1 MLTFVFFQNKSAF
14 SHFTPLLSLSPFT
27 LLLHVSFFVRIYFS
41 PMGGRHAIGLRTSGR
56 QDGGWETDVGGRR
69 PREVTQRSPVARDF
83 FILGSRSFRPWLAI
97 FPSLAGD
104 QRASSVALEWWRRMD
119 HNREQFSMATGSR
132 PRSNLDDRIVTS
144 TATVPFGFCFLFL
157 SPTPARFIR
166 PSCDDGGSFRRR
178 YSRGGNRWSA
188 RFRYFGLGFW
198 LFWDWFGVDT

>member
-1 MLTFVFFQNKSAF
+1 MPLDFAQVDDRTAVERLTSEADVLVKS
-14 SHFTPLLSLSPFT
+14 HKDL
-27 LLLHVSFFVRIYFS
+27 
-41 PMGGRHAIGLRTSGR
+41 
-56 QDGGWETDVGGRR
+56 
-69 PREVTQRSPVARDF
+69 
-83 FILGSRSFRPWLAI
+83 
-97 FPSLAGD
+97 
-104 QRASSVALEWWRRMD
+104 RASSVALEWWRRMD

-157 SPTPARFIR
+157 SPTPARFDIR

-198 LFWDWFGVDT
+198 LFWD